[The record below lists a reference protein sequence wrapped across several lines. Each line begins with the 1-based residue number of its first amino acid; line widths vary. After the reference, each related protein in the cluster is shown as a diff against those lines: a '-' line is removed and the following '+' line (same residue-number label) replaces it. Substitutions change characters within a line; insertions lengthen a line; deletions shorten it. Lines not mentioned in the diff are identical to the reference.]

1 MDILAGDRVVE
12 LNGTPLADVEHAPAS
27 IISELLVTLEM
38 GELCLGLQRTATAA
52 AAGST
57 GAPAEAPALPS
68 SAPAPAPA
76 QKEAA
81 AAKAPA
87 RRASLPARG
96 ASLCCRVWSAVLAYV
111 RRLLS
116 LIVLW
121 VLVAHWIFAPFFLLP
136 WDTRTRAQALG
147 WLGLGLGL
155 G

>member
-1 MDILAGDRVVE
+1 MVE
-12 LNGTPLADVEHAPAS
+12 LNGTPLADVENVPAS

-57 GAPAEAPALPS
+57 GAPAEAPAVPS

-81 AAKAPA
+81 AATAPA
-87 RRASLPARG
+87 RRGSVAAG
-96 ASLCCRVWSAVLAYV
+96 ASLCCRVWHAVLGYV

-121 VLVAHWIFAPFFLLP
+121 ILVAHWIFAPFFLLP
-136 WDTRTRAQALG
+136 WDTRTRAQALC
-147 WLGLGLGL
+147 WLGLG
-155 G
+155 

>member
-1 MDILAGDRVVE
+1 MVE
-12 LNGTPLADVEHAPAS
+12 LNGTPLADVENAPAS

-57 GAPAEAPALPS
+57 THPVPWCSAPAEAPAVPS

-96 ASLCCRVWSAVLAYV
+96 ASLCCRVWRAVLAYV

-136 WDTRTRAQALG
+136 WDTRTRAQALCS
-147 WLGLGLGL
+147 LGLG
-155 G
+155 

>member
-1 MDILAGDRVVE
+1 MVE
-12 LNGTPLADVEHAPAS
+12 LNGTPLADVENAPAS

-52 AAGST
+52 AAGSP
-57 GAPAEAPALPS
+57 GAPAEAPAVPS

-76 QKEAA
+76 QKEAPA
-81 AAKAPA
+81 ATAPA
-87 RRASLPARG
+87 RRGSVARG
-96 ASLCCRVWSAVLAYV
+96 ASLCCRVWHAVLGYV

-136 WDTRTRAQALG
+136 WDTRTRAQALC
-147 WLGLGLGL
+147 WLGLG
-155 G
+155 